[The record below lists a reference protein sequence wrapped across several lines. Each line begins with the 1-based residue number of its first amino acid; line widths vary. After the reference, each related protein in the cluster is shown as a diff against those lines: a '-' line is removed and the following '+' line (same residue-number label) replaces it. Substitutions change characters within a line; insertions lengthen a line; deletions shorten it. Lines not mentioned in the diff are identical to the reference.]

1 VLALLDAA
9 LIANA
14 RLNTVGDL
22 LAHPQLGHRWAE
34 VESPAGPIRALPS
47 PISTG
52 STQPALGPI
61 PAVGEH
67 TDAILAELGLTD
79 AELTALRGSGTA

>member
-1 VLALLDAA
+1 MLALLDAA
-9 LIANA
+9 QIANA

-22 LAHPQLGHRWAE
+22 LAHPQLEHRWTE
-34 VESPAGPIRALPS
+34 VESPACPIRALPF

-52 STQPALGPI
+52 SAKPALGPI

-79 AELTALRGSGTA
+79 AEITALRDAGTV